1 VKLGIDVHGNI
12 TRLDNAL
19 DGMEKRLERA
29 GSDLENIQKQF
40 ETAKVEV
47 KKPFAQEKE
56 LRTKTARLNEL
67 NALLDVDKRDN
78 ELVGG
83 EQSDVG
89 DDAPDR
95 QHSSRDE
102 R

>member
-1 VKLGIDVHGNI
+1 MCFL
-12 TRLDNAL
+12 RL
-19 DGMEKRLERA
+19 MM
-29 GSDLENIQKQF
+29 DL
-40 ETAKVEV
+40 
-47 KKPFAQEKE
+47 
-56 LRTKTARLNEL
+56 TKTARLNEL

-95 QHSSRDE
+95 QRSSRDE

>member
-1 VKLGIDVHGNI
+1 
-12 TRLDNAL
+12 
-19 DGMEKRLERA
+19 MEKRLERA
-29 GSDLENIQKQF
+29 VSDLENIQKQF

-47 KKPFAQEKE
+47 QKPFSQEEE
-56 LRTKTARLNEL
+56 LQTKTARLNEL

-95 QHSSRDE
+95 QNNRRDA